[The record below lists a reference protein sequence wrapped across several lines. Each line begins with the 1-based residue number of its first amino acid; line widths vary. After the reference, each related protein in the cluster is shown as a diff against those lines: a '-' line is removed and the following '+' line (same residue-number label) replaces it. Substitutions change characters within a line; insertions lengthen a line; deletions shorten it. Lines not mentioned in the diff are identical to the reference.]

1 MVITFPQ
8 FVWSQRH
15 APIFFVLLCGGVQIV
30 QAQGVPLN
38 KGQGQARPAT
48 PSAQR
53 PLPNEARR
61 MEQEERRRLRQEIQ
75 RHGPGY
81 RVTDKG
87 LAAPALP
94 AASPVLAPSQIA
106 PVVPNIPIDAGM
118 GLAAPAAGSALPTRA
133 PAMSNEDRQQLRQ
146 QIREERRRGL
156 YPTPSEVD
164 R

>member
-8 FVWSQRH
+8 FIWSQRH
-15 APIFFVLLCGGVQIV
+15 APIFFVLLCGGVQVV
-30 QAQGVPLN
+30 QAQGVPSN
-38 KGQGQARPAT
+38 KGQGLAKPIL
-48 PSAQR
+48 PSVQR
-53 PLPNEARR
+53 TLPNDARR

-87 LAAPALP
+87 LATSAVP
-94 AASPVLAPSQIA
+94 AASPVVAPSQIA
-106 PVVPNIPIDAGM
+106 PVIPNIPIDAGM

-133 PAMSNEDRQQLRQ
+133 PAMSYEERQQLRQ

>member
-1 MVITFPQ
+1 M
-8 FVWSQRH
+8 
-15 APIFFVLLCGGVQIV
+15 LLCGGVQVV
-30 QAQGVPLN
+30 QAQGVPSN
-38 KGQGQARPAT
+38 KGQGQAKPT
-48 PSAQR
+48 SPSVQR
-53 PLPNEARR
+53 TSPNEARR

-87 LAAPALP
+87 PAVSAQP
-94 AASPVLAPSQIA
+94 AASPVLTPSPIA
-106 PVVPNIPIDAGM
+106 PVLPNISIDASM

-133 PAMSNEDRQQLRQ
+133 PAMSHEERQQLRQ